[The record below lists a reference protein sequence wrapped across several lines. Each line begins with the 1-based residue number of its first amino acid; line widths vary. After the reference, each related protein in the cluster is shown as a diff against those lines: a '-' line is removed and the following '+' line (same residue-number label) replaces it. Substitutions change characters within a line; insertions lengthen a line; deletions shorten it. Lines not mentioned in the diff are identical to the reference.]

1 MPLFPVYT
9 RSGEVSVSIDLVTSD
24 VVLTD
29 AQLAHIHIF
38 HRFAF
43 ANVLRLEKDPM
54 DYIPEDASVGYL
66 IVPVNREGWYLE
78 TKCLYG
84 WAVT

>member
-9 RSGEVSVSIDLVTSD
+9 RSGEVSVSIDLLTSD
-24 VVLTD
+24 LVLTNS
-29 AQLAHIHIF
+29 QLDRLHIF

-54 DYIPEDASVGYL
+54 DYIPEEAAVGYL
-66 IVPVNREGWYLE
+66 VVPVNKEG
-78 TKCLYG
+78 
-84 WAVT
+84 